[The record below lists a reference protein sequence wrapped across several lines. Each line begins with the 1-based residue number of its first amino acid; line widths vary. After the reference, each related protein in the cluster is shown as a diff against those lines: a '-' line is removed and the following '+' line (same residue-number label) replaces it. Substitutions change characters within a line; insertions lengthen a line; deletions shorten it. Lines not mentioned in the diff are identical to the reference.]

1 MKNYFEHK
9 EQVKYVDGLL
19 TNNQEWQWI
28 IKYIEE
34 NFTLDDV
41 SNWAEFQTQ
50 YQNLREVLLHFVKI
64 VEVCRTIPK
73 IKNRVCMD
81 LYILAK
87 YYNGIIEQEEC
98 KSCITTEFGRALYF
112 VIWLTKLENQDNKT
126 KYVVDYRLLQ
136 QKNFWNLINMD
147 SFELYKEDI
156 YILASDIKLL
166 GFENA
171 MKILSDNIEKK
182 YYKYTGEFV
191 KKNKEI
197 ILSGNAFS
205 FRHIEME
212 HFITWQEEYVKDM
225 LQISIRHGKLVPRFS
240 DGITTT
246 PDFTL
251 WTEDVLSKIQS
262 YFNCEE
268 IDFVVETICLI
279 QFGKVPSNNTIILH
293 CKLLSDIIK
302 NDDKSFEVLSSSSFE
317 VISFLFKE
325 KMMKGVTQQ
334 EAYREF
340 LKLIHRIT
348 EPKILDKIINA
359 GIPLNTEQ
367 KDLLRMFYEE
377 KYKKIEKIVNIS
389 ELSQYLGDEDIP
401 KQIDNEYFLLTVK
414 AFERYI
420 ESCNGIEIA
429 DLFYNFM
436 VFLINVN
443 ATNQNVD
450 KKLIKQHM
458 IFTQQLWEEKYY
470 KEQCSNL
477 QSFEHTTSVKTRE
490 VELYNEQ
497 IVRNPI
503 FAAKNC
509 ISAEKEFIC
518 NIMENVSEKPIRYLF
533 SSISLTPVY
542 PIKINGV
549 NCDKHDIDI
558 MLRSIINDINGTM
571 GYKFL
576 NRLETDIYLTA
587 VHESYKNNANI
598 TAALFTKEEE
608 VYMFISEETKYEL
621 IPYEY
626 NLKLAH
632 LTQLFPILEIKIR
645 ELGSLTG
652 IVPFKENLTNF
663 MQYKDPSSVL
673 RELLQEIYSELK
685 GFENVSDLLF
695 VYNFMYNSNSLNIR
709 NECMHGRDYLSG
721 KRLKFAFKMTLLAI
735 YMVIFRIKI
744 IEEYKEDNGV

>member
-19 TNNQEWQWI
+19 TNNHEWQWI
-28 IKYIEE
+28 IEYIEE

-41 SNWAEFQTQ
+41 GNWAEFQTRD
-50 YQNLREVLLHFVKI
+50 QNLREVLLHFVKI

-98 KSCITTEFGRALYF
+98 KSCIKTEFGRALYF

-359 GIPLNTEQ
+359 GIPLNKGQ
-367 KDLLRMFYEE
+367 KDLLRKFYEE
-377 KYKKIEKIVNIS
+377 KYKKIEKIV
-389 ELSQYLGDEDIP
+389 
-401 KQIDNEYFLLTVK
+401 KF
-414 AFERYI
+414 
-420 ESCNGIEIA
+420 
-429 DLFYNFM
+429 
-436 VFLINVN
+436 
-443 ATNQNVD
+443 QNY
-450 KKLIKQHM
+450 H
-458 IFTQQLWEEKYY
+458 
-470 KEQCSNL
+470 
-477 QSFEHTTSVKTRE
+477 
-490 VELYNEQ
+490 
-497 IVRNPI
+497 
-503 FAAKNC
+503 
-509 ISAEKEFIC
+509 
-518 NIMENVSEKPIRYLF
+518 
-533 SSISLTPVY
+533 SI
-542 PIKINGV
+542 
-549 NCDKHDIDI
+549 
-558 MLRSIINDINGTM
+558 
-571 GYKFL
+571 
-576 NRLETDIYLTA
+576 
-587 VHESYKNNANI
+587 
-598 TAALFTKEEE
+598 
-608 VYMFISEETKYEL
+608 
-621 IPYEY
+621 
-626 NLKLAH
+626 
-632 LTQLFPILEIKIR
+632 
-645 ELGSLTG
+645 
-652 IVPFKENLTNF
+652 
-663 MQYKDPSSVL
+663 
-673 RELLQEIYSELK
+673 
-685 GFENVSDLLF
+685 
-695 VYNFMYNSNSLNIR
+695 
-709 NECMHGRDYLSG
+709 
-721 KRLKFAFKMTLLAI
+721 
-735 YMVIFRIKI
+735 
-744 IEEYKEDNGV
+744 

>member
-1 MKNYFEHK
+1 MKNRFEHK

-19 TNNQEWQWI
+19 RNDQEWQWI
-28 IKYIEE
+28 IEYIEE

-41 SNWAEFQTQ
+41 SNWEEFQTRDK
-50 YQNLREVLLHFVKI
+50 NLREVLLHFIKI
-64 VEVCRTIPK
+64 VEVCRAIPE

-98 KSCITTEFGRALYF
+98 KSYIKTEFGRALYF
-112 VIWLTKLENQDNKT
+112 VMWLTKLENQDNKT

-136 QKNFWNLINMD
+136 QKNFWNLINMN

-156 YILASDIKLL
+156 YKSASDIKLP
-166 GFENA
+166 GFENV

-182 YYKYTGEFV
+182 YYEYTGEFV

-205 FRHIEME
+205 FRHIEIE
-212 HFITWQEEYVKDM
+212 PFITWQEQYVKDM
-225 LQISIRHGKLVPRFS
+225 LQISIRQGKLVPIFS
-240 DGITTT
+240 DGIMTT

-251 WTEDVLSKIQS
+251 WTEEVLSKVQS

-268 IDFVVETICLI
+268 IDFVVETIGLI
-279 QFGKVPSNNTIILH
+279 QFGEKPSNNTIIVH

-302 NDDKSFEVLSSSSFE
+302 NSNKVSEILSSSSFD
-317 VISFLFKE
+317 VISFLFKK
-325 KMMKGVTQQ
+325 KMMEDVKQQ
-334 EAYREF
+334 EAYRE
-340 LKLIHRIT
+340 LLRLIHSIT
-348 EPKILDKIINA
+348 ETEILDKFINA
-359 GIPLNTEQ
+359 RIPLNKEQ

-389 ELSQYLGDEDIP
+389 ELSQYLVDEDVP
-401 KQIDNEYFLLTVK
+401 KQIDNEYYLLTVK

-443 ATNQNVD
+443 ATNQNAD

-470 KEQCSNL
+470 KDQCSNL
-477 QSFEHTTSVKTRE
+477 QSFEYTTTVDTKE
-490 VELYNEQ
+490 VESYNKL
-497 IVRNPI
+497 ILKNPI

-509 ISAEKEFIC
+509 ISAEKDFIC
-518 NIMENVSEKPIRYLF
+518 NIMEGVSANPFRYLY
-533 SSISLTPVY
+533 SSILLTPIY

-549 NCDKHDIDI
+549 NTDKHDIDI
-558 MLRSIINDINGTM
+558 MLRRIIDDINRNVD
-571 GYKFL
+571 YKFL
-576 NRLETDIYLTA
+576 NCLETDIYLNA

-598 TAALFTKEEE
+598 IAELFTKEEE
-608 VYMFISEETKYEL
+608 VYRFISEETKYEF
-621 IPYEY
+621 IPYEH
-626 NLKLAH
+626 NIKLAH

-685 GFENVSDLLF
+685 GFENVPDLLF

-709 NECMHGRDYLSG
+709 NECMHGRDFLSG

-744 IEEYKEDNGV
+744 IEEHKEGNSV

>member
-1 MKNYFEHK
+1 MKNRFEHK

-19 TNNQEWQWI
+19 TNSQEWQWI

-41 SNWAEFQTQ
+41 KNWSEVQTR

-81 LYILAK
+81 LYILAR

-156 YILASDIKLL
+156 YALASDIKLP
-166 GFENA
+166 GFENV

-182 YYKYTGEFV
+182 YYEYTGEFV

-212 HFITWQEEYVKDM
+212 PFITWQEEYVKDM
-225 LQISIRHGKLVPRFS
+225 LQISIRQGKLV
-240 DGITTT
+240 GITTA

-251 WTEDVLSKIQS
+251 WTKDVLIKVQS

-268 IDFVVETICLI
+268 IDFVVETIGLI
-279 QFGKVPSNNTIILH
+279 QFGEKPSNNTIILH

-302 NDDKSFEVLSSSSFE
+302 NSDKSFEILSSSSFE

-340 LKLIHRIT
+340 LKLIHCIT

-377 KYKKIEKIVNIS
+377 KYKKIENIENIS
-389 ELSQYLGDEDIP
+389 ELLQYLVNEDIP
-401 KQIDNEYFLLTVK
+401 KQIDNEYYLLTIK

-429 DLFYNFM
+429 YLFYNFM

-458 IFTQQLWEEKYY
+458 IFAQQLWEEKYY
-470 KEQCSNL
+470 KDQCSNL
-477 QSFEHTTSVKTRE
+477 QSFEYTTSLEKKE
-490 VELYNEQ
+490 VESYNEQ
-497 IVRNPI
+497 IVKNPI
-503 FAAKNC
+503 FAAENC

-518 NIMENVSEKPIRYLF
+518 NIMKMVSENPIRYLS

-558 MLRSIINDINGTM
+558 MLRSIIDDINRTM
-571 GYKFL
+571 SYKFI
-576 NRLETDIYLTA
+576 NSLETDIYLTA
-587 VHESYKNNANI
+587 VYESYKNNANI
-598 TAALFTKEEE
+598 TAELFTKEEE
-608 VYMFISEETKYEL
+608 VYRFISEETKYEL

-685 GFENVSDLLF
+685 GFENVPDLLF

-744 IEEYKEDNGV
+744 IEEHKEGNGV

>member
-1 MKNYFEHK
+1 
-9 EQVKYVDGLL
+9 
-19 TNNQEWQWI
+19 
-28 IKYIEE
+28 
-34 NFTLDDV
+34 
-41 SNWAEFQTQ
+41 
-50 YQNLREVLLHFVKI
+50 
-64 VEVCRTIPK
+64 
-73 IKNRVCMD
+73 
-81 LYILAK
+81 
-87 YYNGIIEQEEC
+87 
-98 KSCITTEFGRALYF
+98 
-112 VIWLTKLENQDNKT
+112 
-126 KYVVDYRLLQ
+126 
-136 QKNFWNLINMD
+136 MD

-156 YILASDIKLL
+156 YALASDIKLP

-171 MKILSDNIEKK
+171 MKSLSDNIEKK
-182 YYKYTGEFV
+182 YYEYTGEFV
-191 KKNKEI
+191 KKNKER
-197 ILSGNAFS
+197 ILSGNAFN

-212 HFITWQEEYVKDM
+212 PFITWQEEYVKDM
-225 LQISIRHGKLVPRFS
+225 LQISIRDGKLVPRFS

-251 WTEDVLSKIQS
+251 WTDEVLSKVQS

-268 IDFVVETICLI
+268 IDFVVETIRLI
-279 QFGKVPSNNTIILH
+279 QFRKVPSNNTIILH

-302 NDDKSFEVLSSSSFE
+302 NTDKSFKILRTSSFE

-325 KMMKGVTQQ
+325 KMMKGVTQE
-334 EAYREF
+334 EAYIEF
-340 LKLIHRIT
+340 LKLIHYIT
-348 EPKILDKIINA
+348 EPKILDKIINE
-359 GIPLNTEQ
+359 GIPLNKGH
-367 KDLLRMFYEE
+367 KDLLRMFYQE
-377 KYKKIEKIVNIS
+377 KYKKIEEIVNIS
-389 ELSQYLGDEDIP
+389 ELSQYLEDEDIP
-401 KQIDNEYFLLTVK
+401 KQIDNEYYLLTVK

-420 ESCNGIEIA
+420 EPCNEIEIA

-443 ATNQNVD
+443 ATNQNID

-477 QSFEHTTSVKTRE
+477 QSFEYTTSLETKQ
-490 VELYNEQ
+490 VELYNDQ
-497 IVRNPI
+497 IIRNPI

-509 ISAEKEFIC
+509 ISADKEFIC
-518 NIMENVSEKPIRYLF
+518 NIMEAVSEHAIMYLF

-558 MLRSIINDINGTM
+558 MLRSIIDEINETM

-587 VHESYKNNANI
+587 VHERYKNNANTI
-598 TAALFTKEEE
+598 AALFTKEEV
-608 VYMFISEETKYEL
+608 VYKFISEETKYEL

-652 IVPFKENLTNF
+652 IVPFK
-663 MQYKDPSSVL
+663 
-673 RELLQEIYSELK
+673 
-685 GFENVSDLLF
+685 
-695 VYNFMYNSNSLNIR
+695 
-709 NECMHGRDYLSG
+709 
-721 KRLKFAFKMTLLAI
+721 
-735 YMVIFRIKI
+735 
-744 IEEYKEDNGV
+744 